1 MPWSDGTV
9 CHDFSFW
16 MLNFKPAFSLYS
28 FTFIKRLFISSLLS
42 AIRFISS
49 KTHYLRVFFSFFLSF
64 FFFCIDAKP
73 HQVEQINYLMTTSKL
88 PQTYWNLRLI
98 TLTTCDNTLFPH
110 HHPIRELCTSCLL
123 ALGHLSLTL
132 PLKTLFWTPGDPWIW
147 VFWARAVLNSLLVAL
162 H

>member
-1 MPWSDGTV
+1 MKWWDRMPWSSYFEHWVLSQLFHSILSPSSRGFLVPLCFLPLGSYHLKHITWG
-9 CHDFSFW
+9 FSF
-16 MLNFKPAFSLYS
+16 L
-28 FTFIKRLFISSLLS
+28 
-42 AIRFISS
+42 
-49 KTHYLRVFFSFFLSF
+49 SFFLS